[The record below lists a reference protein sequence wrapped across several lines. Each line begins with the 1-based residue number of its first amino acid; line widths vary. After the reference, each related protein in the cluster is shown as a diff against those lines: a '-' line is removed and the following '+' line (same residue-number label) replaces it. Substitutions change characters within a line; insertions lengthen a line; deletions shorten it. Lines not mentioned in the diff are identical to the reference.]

1 MSDNSSNK
9 YTRIHM
15 VKLVRCITDMGLR
28 DCVEIVDR
36 HLKIEEDLS
45 NMDQAHK
52 DRTSMQEDVLN
63 KMISNKIKSELDK
76 EIGRLQKIRSE
87 I

>member
-1 MSDNSSNK
+1 MSDNNK
-9 YTRIHM
+9 FTRIHM

-45 NMDQAHK
+45 NMDQVRK
-52 DRTSMQEDVLN
+52 DRTTMQEDVLN
-63 KMISNKIKSELDK
+63 KMISNKFKSEFDK
-76 EIGRLQKIRSE
+76 DFELLQKIRSE